1 MKLIIICID
10 YNNQFGED
18 NMIEFLNI
26 VINNG
31 ILSTKCD
38 CFDDSVNQRYF
49 DLVYDLEKDEILTD
63 TSDFDSLTL
72 SYLKKARNYIRNL
85 YLNDKKIPSRDI
97 FSWY

>member
-1 MKLIIICID
+1 
-10 YNNQFGED
+10 
-18 NMIEFLNI
+18 MIEFLNI

-72 SYLKKARNYIRNL
+72 SY
-85 YLNDKKIPSRDI
+85 
-97 FSWY
+97 

>member
-1 MKLIIICID
+1 
-10 YNNQFGED
+10 
-18 NMIEFLNI
+18 MIEFLNI
-26 VINNG
+26 VITNG